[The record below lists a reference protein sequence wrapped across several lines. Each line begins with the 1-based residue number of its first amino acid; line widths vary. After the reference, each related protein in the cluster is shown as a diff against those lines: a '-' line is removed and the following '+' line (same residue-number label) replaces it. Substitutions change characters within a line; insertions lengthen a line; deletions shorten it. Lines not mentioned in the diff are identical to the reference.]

1 MKVIKGRHNLLDS
14 VQVGFILTDPHSKIL
29 YANRQAEALFGYR
42 KDGLKGHRLRA
53 LFLHEDL
60 TFLLP
65 NIIYLTLYQSGFTG
79 EALLRQKDGTKI
91 FVDISTSSFKEE
103 GEVLLAFSFQEI
115 QRLKILE
122 KQKMEMVRW
131 ASLGMMM
138 EEIAHQIRNPIV
150 SIGGYAQRVLK
161 SMPCSIS
168 EKGKSYFNHILHE
181 AKHLEMMIERMEEY
195 ILLRKPVFQKTRIQ
209 EVVEEALLSFS
220 KGRADE
226 NISIKLEERAVKPD
240 GVLFLDQD
248 MMMKVISQIL
258 ENSMEAIYSVSGKK
272 RRNTIGVVI
281 FDDGER
287 IGVSV
292 SDKGPGISRK
302 VLPHVFDPFFS
313 TRPDH
318 HGLGLTFVKRVMD
331 EHGGTLSVAS
341 RPRQGTTICLYFPK
355 DRRREVRRE
364 LISLDAVK
372 QRKTVSGTSDREGF
386 AGKVKG

>member
-14 VQVGFILTDPHSKIL
+14 VQIGFILTDPHSRIL

-42 KDGLKGHRLRA
+42 RDGLKGHRLRA

-79 EALLRQKDGTKI
+79 EALLKQRDGTKI
-91 FVDISTSSFKEE
+91 FVDISTSSFKED

-161 SMPCSIS
+161 SMPRSLS

-181 AKHLEMMIERMEEY
+181 AKHLETMIERMEEY
-195 ILLRKPVFQKTRIQ
+195 ILLRKPVFQKRRIQ
-209 EVVEEALLSFS
+209 EVVEAALLSFS
-220 KGRADE
+220 RGRADE
-226 NISIKLEERAVKPD
+226 NISIKLEEGAVKPD
-240 GVLFLDQD
+240 GVLFLD
-248 MMMKVISQIL
+248 
-258 ENSMEAIYSVSGKK
+258 SGH
-272 RRNTIGVVI
+272 
-281 FDDGER
+281 DDESHLPDSGEQH
-287 IGVSV
+287 G
-292 SDKGPGISRK
+292 G
-302 VLPHVFDPFFS
+302 DPFGFGGQ
-313 TRPDH
+313 TY
-318 HGLGLTFVKRVMD
+318 
-331 EHGGTLSVAS
+331 EHDWGGD
-341 RPRQGTTICLYFPK
+341 F
-355 DRRREVRRE
+355 
-364 LISLDAVK
+364 
-372 QRKTVSGTSDREGF
+372 
-386 AGKVKG
+386 